1 MSRNDDY
8 WFQQRYD
15 DAVYAQQQRQLERR
29 LAMRCVLGKRWF
41 GTDHMMG
48 EEPSTRYEERK
59 GRCYELAGYAV
70 VFGTAPAGS
79 ILVHGTMHGPYEDN
93 ERSGHAWVVLP
104 GGRVWEPTLAEIH
117 ATVGDWV
124 GYAAAIAERRYTE
137 REARKLIMATGNWGC
152 WHDTK
157 GRTNNA

>member
-1 MSRNDDY
+1 MLDV
-8 WFQQRYD
+8 
-15 DAVYAQQQRQLERR
+15 A
-29 LAMRCVLGKRWF
+29 
-41 GTDHMMG
+41 
-48 EEPSTRYEERK
+48 
-59 GRCYELAGYAV
+59 
-70 VFGTAPAGS
+70 
-79 ILVHGTMHGPYEDN
+79 
-93 ERSGHAWVVLP
+93 VLP
-104 GGRVWEPTLAEIH
+104 ENAPQPEYAAPTVWEPTLAEIH